1 MLIDVNEEQNKRVEE
16 LLDEGIANL
25 GIPIDNID
33 INIPPL
39 SSQNDIKYNPED
51 NIKLNLDNNENYNFN
66 YNTESSFDF
75 INQNN
80 FENKNKFNNDFE
92 KKKPNCIYYGGK
104 IKNNNLINKTIDAL
118 NTGLIIPS
126 NNKRDIDEHKIE
138 VKKNKSYDNYQ
149 MENDKNGFKI
159 KKNKKISNL
168 MNNKNINDSN
178 KNLNNDIYEYN
189 NYNNVKENINHDISN
204 EDNIIINQKEYRPK
218 DLKMNQKQTNFRN
231 NSKNGL
237 LKNNYSFN
245 NNEHRL
251 NKNSNS
257 FQNIVNNEY
266 FEKQNYSNSNIN
278 NINNNNYIKIQDNIG
293 KIPKNKIFK
302 KQRTKPTIK
311 QTKINYE
318 WKEKYE
324 EIKKLNNNILKQL
337 QKVQKENMI
346 IEDKLNGTKFESEN
360 ENITVMKSYLLRRQ
374 INYDKLNNDYQ
385 ISENTRV
392 KQVALIDK
400 LQKEI
405 NYIKNLLLRQK
416 GYK

>member
-126 NNKRDIDEHKIE
+126 NNKRDIDEHKNE

-149 MENDKNGFKI
+149 MDHDKNGFKI
-159 KKNKKISNL
+159 KKNKKIPNL
-168 MNNKNINDSN
+168 MNNKKKNDSN
-178 KNLNNDIYEYN
+178 KNMNNDIYEYN
-189 NYNNVKENINHDISN
+189 NYNNVKANINHDINN

-237 LKNNYSFN
+237 LKNNFSFN

-337 QKVQKENMI
+337 QKIQKENMI
-346 IEDKLNGTKFESEN
+346 IEDKLNGEKFESEN
-360 ENITVMKSYLLRRQ
+360 ENITAMKSYLLRRQ

-405 NYIKNLLLRQK
+405 KYIKNLLSRQK

>member
-1 MLIDVNEEQNKRVEE
+1 
-16 LLDEGIANL
+16 
-25 GIPIDNID
+25 
-33 INIPPL
+33 
-39 SSQNDIKYNPED
+39 
-51 NIKLNLDNNENYNFN
+51 
-66 YNTESSFDF
+66 
-75 INQNN
+75 
-80 FENKNKFNNDFE
+80 
-92 KKKPNCIYYGGK
+92 
-104 IKNNNLINKTIDAL
+104 
-118 NTGLIIPS
+118 
-126 NNKRDIDEHKIE
+126 
-138 VKKNKSYDNYQ
+138 
-149 MENDKNGFKI
+149 
-159 KKNKKISNL
+159 
-168 MNNKNINDSN
+168 
-178 KNLNNDIYEYN
+178 LNNDIYEYN
-189 NYNNVKENINHDISN
+189 NYNNVKANINHDINN

-237 LKNNYSFN
+237 LKNNFSFN

-337 QKVQKENMI
+337 QKIQKENMI
-346 IEDKLNGTKFESEN
+346 IEDKLNGEKFESEN
-360 ENITVMKSYLLRRQ
+360 ENITAMKSYLLRRQ

-405 NYIKNLLLRQK
+405 KYIKNLLLRQK

>member
-126 NNKRDIDEHKIE
+126 NNKRDIDKHKNE
-138 VKKNKSYDNYQ
+138 VKKNKSYDNCQ
-149 MENDKNGFKI
+149 MDHDKNGFKI
-159 KKNKKISNL
+159 KKNKKIPNL
-168 MNNKNINDSN
+168 MNNKKKNDSN

-189 NYNNVKENINHDISN
+189 NYNNVKANINHDINN

-237 LKNNYSFN
+237 LKNNFSFN

-337 QKVQKENMI
+337 QKIQKENMI
-346 IEDKLNGTKFESEN
+346 IEDKLNGVKFESEN
-360 ENITVMKSYLLRRQ
+360 ENITAMKSYLLRRQ

-405 NYIKNLLLRQK
+405 KYIKNLLLRQK

>member
-126 NNKRDIDEHKIE
+126 NNKRDIDEHKNE

-149 MENDKNGFKI
+149 MDHDKNGFKI
-159 KKNKKISNL
+159 KKNKKIPNL
-168 MNNKNINDSN
+168 MNNKKKNDSN

-189 NYNNVKENINHDISN
+189 NYNNVKANINHDINN

-218 DLKMNQKQTNFRN
+218 DLEMNQKQTNFRN

-237 LKNNYSFN
+237 LKNNFSFN
-245 NNEHRL
+245 NNEQRL

-337 QKVQKENMI
+337 QKIQKENMI
-346 IEDKLNGTKFESEN
+346 IEGKLNGEKFESEN
-360 ENITVMKSYLLRRQ
+360 ENITAMKSYLLRRQ

-405 NYIKNLLLRQK
+405 KYIKNLLLR
-416 GYK
+416 

>member
-104 IKNNNLINKTIDAL
+104 IKKNNLINKTIDAL

-126 NNKRDIDEHKIE
+126 NNKRDIDEHKNE

-149 MENDKNGFKI
+149 MDHDKNGFKI
-159 KKNKKISNL
+159 KKNKKIPNL
-168 MNNKNINDSN
+168 MNNKKKNDSN

-189 NYNNVKENINHDISN
+189 NYNNVKANINHDINN

-237 LKNNYSFN
+237 LKNNFSFN

-324 EIKKLNNNILKQL
+324 EIKKLNNNILKEL
-337 QKVQKENMI
+337 QKIQKENMI
-346 IEDKLNGTKFESEN
+346 IEDKLNGEKFESEN
-360 ENITVMKSYLLRRQ
+360 ENITAMKSYLLRRQ

-392 KQVALIDK
+392 KQVALKDK

-405 NYIKNLLLRQK
+405 KYIKNLLSRQK